1 MKHTELQ
8 SYFKERVIELFHK
21 NTLDSYR
28 VRSHNAFSLLKE
40 LKELIIGW
48 KRNRIKQ
55 FETVQ
60 LCIQETKDSISQD
73 ECLDFSFYSK
83 NLFLLDLEEYAKS
96 GEKDLLRSNKI
107 LFTIEKAI
115 THNADKYLPNLLH
128 SIEEVIFNEEEFNK
142 EQFIPTIQTLDNN
155 ITALC
160 CELIHRGY
168 SKIYL
173 YGLATK
179 LSKGGDSFRN
189 RFENLKEKFTNPI
202 SKKYIVIFRLHIPER
217 TSLGQDFPELSQ
229 EISSDYLNEN
239 IEQKF
244 KAFIKPNTS
253 TRFYIHKCKAVDPIS
268 AIKTTKA
275 ELASL
280 LDILHLGMSSLN
292 VEIPNTALVLIKQR
306 NNTYASER
314 NTQFLLDGNY
324 SNDLSLSAHFKENIA
339 QINKNALISQDVK
352 DRLDSALRH
361 LRIGNTNV
369 ELEQRFINY
378 WIALEFIFSSSETNE
393 NTYTRLKTHLINILT
408 CCYAKRNLLVLNE
421 SLIQKR
427 RIDSGTFYWEKDD
440 IDDFINNES
449 SLLLKFRLL
458 KMKSRLFTEY
468 RDKKKTFIENHEKN
482 LSRHIARIYRMRNEL
497 IHEAAIKQDIEN
509 VTSNLRYYLVFLL
522 NQMIVYFSN
531 IEPCSKPVGLED
543 YFYEYE
549 MWKKRIKENWD
560 FNTLMAVPIEMD
572 LLK

>member
-1 MKHTELQ
+1 MKHIELQ

-21 NTLDSYR
+21 DTLDSYR
-28 VRSHNAFSLLKE
+28 VRNHNAFSLLKE

-48 KRNRIKQ
+48 KKNRIKQ

-60 LCIQETKDSISQD
+60 LCIQETKDSLLQD

-83 NLFLLDLEEYAKS
+83 NLLLQDLEEYAKS
-96 GEKDLLRSNKI
+96 GEKDLLKSNRI
-107 LFTIEKAI
+107 LFILDKCIAY
-115 THNADKYLPNLLH
+115 NANKYLPNLLV
-128 SIEEVIFNEEEFNK
+128 SIEEILFNENDFSN

-173 YGLATK
+173 YSLATK
-179 LSKGGDSFRN
+179 LDEGNGSFKEK
-189 RFENLKEKFTNPI
+189 FENLKEKFAQPL
-202 SKKYIVIFRLHIPER
+202 SRKYIVVFRLHIPER
-217 TSLGQDFPELSQ
+217 TSQGKDFPELSQ
-229 EISSDYLNEN
+229 EINPDYLNEH
-239 IEQKF
+239 IKQRF
-244 KAFIKPNTS
+244 KNFIKPNTS
-253 TRFYIHKCKAVDPIS
+253 TRFYTYECKAVDPIS
-268 AIKTTKA
+268 AIKIAKG
-275 ELASL
+275 ELSSL
-280 LDILHLGMSSLN
+280 LDILHLGMSRLN
-292 VEIPNTALVLIKQR
+292 VEIPNTALVFIKQKG
-306 NNTYASER
+306 NTYASER

-324 SNDLSLSAHFKENIA
+324 SNDLSLSAHFKECITK
-339 QINKNALISQDVK
+339 IDKSKHISQDVK

-378 WIALEFIFSSSETNE
+378 WIALEFLFSSSETNE
-393 NTYTRLKTHLINILT
+393 NTYTRLKTNLINILT

-421 SLIQKR
+421 SLMQQK

-440 IDDFINNES
+440 IEDFINNED

-458 KMKSRLFTEY
+458 KMKSRLFSGHK
-468 RDKKKTFIENHEKN
+468 DKKKAFVENHEKN
-482 LSRHIARIYRMRNEL
+482 LNRHIARIYRMRNEL

-531 IEPCSKPVGLED
+531 IEPSVEPSGLEGF
-543 YFYEYE
+543 FYTYE

-560 FNTLMAVPIEMD
+560 FDTLMAVPIEMD